1 MAEEPVKE
9 PPKEQALIRKVQTIA
24 LSYYSRKDIQNAIF
38 EFCKNRE
45 SIANFN
51 NEFFAKRPDCF
62 DYPSDILN
70 QVKNGATSFHCS
82 QEIWSDPLEIKTEMT
97 KEQYNEL
104 RTGWDFLIDIDSKYF
119 DYSKIAAQ
127 ILIKALKHHNVKNF
141 GIKYSGSKGF
151 HIIIPFKSFPDEI
164 SGIKTKDK
172 FPEWARLIA
181 IYLTSLIH
189 DELTREIL
197 KLTKQEDLEEGKE
210 LFETKCKKCGNIAT
224 KKEIGKYV
232 CPNFKCKAQVESMKS
247 NRKEMICP
255 SCNGRMNRT
264 AKEEVYFCENC
275 KINSK
280 KFPQSF
286 VQIAK
291 MKELIDSVDLVL
303 VSPRHLFRAP
313 YSLHEKTAFAS
324 IVIDESQLKDFKPTD
339 ADPLKINNVKNYMP
353 TVIPGQA
360 KDLLMQAL
368 DYAEKK
374 EIKSPQFTG
383 QSIDLKGLKIT
394 EDMYPPIIK
403 KLLKGIPG
411 DGRKRALSIIL
422 SFFSSLEFP
431 KEFIEEKIN
440 EWNIKNHLPL
450 KEGYIKSQVDWYSKN
465 KRLPPNY
472 DKPIYKEFGNL
483 DPIEMAIKNPI
494 NYTIKLAMR
503 ASGNNKRK

>member
-1 MAEEPVKE
+1 MEENKKVE
-9 PPKEQALIRKVQTIA
+9 PPKEPAPPRKVQTIA
-24 LSYYSRKDIQNAIF
+24 LSYYARKDIQNAMF
-38 EFCKNRE
+38 EFCRNRE

-70 QVKNGATSFHCS
+70 QVKSGATSFHCS
-82 QEIWSDPLEIKTEMT
+82 QEIWSNPLDIKTEMT
-97 KEQYNEL
+97 KEQYNEI

-127 ILIKALKHHNVKNF
+127 ILLKALKHHGVNKF

-151 HIIIPFKSFPDEI
+151 HILIPFKSFPEEV
-164 SGIKTKDK
+164 SGIQTKNM
-172 FPEWARLIA
+172 FPEWPRLIA
-181 IYLTSLIH
+181 IYLKSIIH
-189 DELTREIL
+189 EELTKEIL
-197 KLTKQEDLEEGKE
+197 KLTKQEDLEEGKS
-210 LFETKCKKCGNIAT
+210 LFEIKCKNCQNSAT

-255 SCNGRMNRT
+255 SCNGRMNRV
-264 AKEEVYFCENC
+264 AKEEVYFCEAC
-275 KINSK
+275 KTNSK
-280 KFPQSF
+280 KFPGNF
-286 VQIAK
+286 EEKAK
-291 MKELIDSVDLVL
+291 TSELIDSVDLVL

-313 YSLHEKTAFAS
+313 YSLHEKTAFS
-324 IVIDESQLKDFKPTD
+324 SVVIDEIELESFKPTD
-339 ADPLKINNVKNYMP
+339 ADPLKISKIKSYMP
-353 TVIPGQA
+353 EVIPGQA

-374 EIKSPQFTG
+374 EIKSPKFDG
-383 QSIDLKGLKIT
+383 PSIDLKGLKISQ
-394 EDMYPPIIK
+394 DMYPPIIK

-411 DGRKRALSIIL
+411 DGRKRALSILL

-440 EWNIKNHLPL
+440 EWNNKNHLPL
-450 KEGYIKSQVDWYSKN
+450 KEGYIKSQVDWYSRN

-483 DPIEMAIKNPI
+483 DPVETGIKNPI
-494 NYTIKLAMR
+494 NYTIKLALKFSR
-503 ASGNNKRK
+503 QP